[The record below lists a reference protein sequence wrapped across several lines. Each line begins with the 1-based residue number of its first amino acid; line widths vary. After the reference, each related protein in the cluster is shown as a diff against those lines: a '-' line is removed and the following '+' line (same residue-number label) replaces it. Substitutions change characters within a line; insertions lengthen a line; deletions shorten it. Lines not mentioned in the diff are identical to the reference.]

1 MYDYHEHRV
10 SRTLDAKVKKSQQ
23 PSISDILRF
32 QNTVQLVKID
42 EFDTQTQNRI
52 NSQEFKDF
60 LLTKRYATCETF
72 HTRIGYRQWLMNRT
86 KQKIMLYIQEFN
98 SQETIL
104 DTAAIQTPSIPV
116 PVPEQ
121 VTPLVIEPEDIVET
135 DDSVHNEFQEE
146 ETEQELPL
154 AAVPDDVP
162 MTTPTTASAVIPI
175 PSSTPLLP
183 AIDTWDTDRDFHKAT
198 RSGLV
203 PFYKRWKE
211 LPDKASTIRLPDAIT
226 HLKME
231 RRYFSHEMM
240 SQYLDFAI
248 SQGGLQSGYRT
259 TKALGLQN
267 AKHDQGKVQHDFVF
281 TRQLPSKR
289 MGMTLA
295 DGQVGSGADAMVVL
309 SPTMF
314 EDPNQ
319 ITFFKMVDG
328 AHHNPLI
335 IPPKL
340 RKGDHIVSQ
349 SDTIAKSADKIFH
362 GNQEQGVQGVVSLK
376 HFAGIILKASP
387 GADLEGI
394 KREFIQHLQQ
404 TPASSLLPPKAIR
417 DRIKNLPL
425 GQQQQAYDQWKVAEG
440 RKSLYEIL
448 TEGLNR
454 DLTEGE
460 EGRTVESIIHVLK
473 AAETKRSEVVDKIGL

>member
-10 SRTLDAKVKKSQQ
+10 SRTLEAKVKKSQQ
-23 PSISDILRF
+23 PSILDILQF
-32 QNTVQLVKID
+32 KNTVQLVKID

-60 LLTKRYATCETF
+60 LIRKEYATCETF
-72 HTRIGYRQWLMNRT
+72 RIGIGYRRWLMNRT
-86 KQKIMLYIQEFN
+86 KQKIMLYIQEFI
-98 SQETIL
+98 SQEPIL
-104 DTAAIQTPSIPV
+104 DTATIQTPSIPV
-116 PVPEQ
+116 PVLEQ
-121 VTPLVIEPEDIVET
+121 VAPLIIEPEGIAET
-135 DDSVHNEFQEE
+135 NDSTHSEFQEV

-154 AAVPDDVP
+154 TAVPDDVP
-162 MTTPTTASAVIPI
+162 MMTPTTASAVITI
-175 PSSTPLLP
+175 PGPTPQLP
-183 AIDTWDTDRDFHKAT
+183 AIDIWDTERDFHKST
-198 RSGLV
+198 KRGLK
-203 PFYKRWKE
+203 PFEKRWNE
-211 LPDKASTIRLPDAIT
+211 NPDKASTIRLPDAIT
-226 HLKME
+226 HLKDK

-259 TKALGLQN
+259 TMALGLQK
-267 AKHDQGKVQHDFVF
+267 AKRDQGKVQHDFVF

-295 DGQVGSGADAMVVL
+295 DGQVGSGADAMIVL

-314 EDPNQ
+314 EDPDQ
-319 ITFFKMVDG
+319 ITFFKIVDG

-349 SDTIAKSADKIFH
+349 SDIIAKSADKIFH
-362 GNQEQGVQGVVSLK
+362 GNQEQGVNGGVSLK

-387 GADLEGI
+387 RADLERI

-404 TPASSLLPPKAIR
+404 TPASSQLPPKAIR

-425 GQQQQAYDQWKVAEG
+425 RQQQQAYDQWKVTEG

-448 TEGLNR
+448 TKGLNS

-460 EGRTVESIIHVLK
+460 EGRTVESIIHVLI
-473 AAETKRSEVVDKIGL
+473 AAETKRSEVVHKIGL